1 MMMKNRTKE
10 ALLDRMVEMN
20 AENNL
25 NKENKAL
32 AVTLF
37 KNAQKIGNKI
47 YLEIPVNMMKVD
59 TEMYQRPIMKHARAI
74 ARNWDENKCDA
85 IKVNYRN
92 DGYFYVIDG
101 QHRREACIMRGIDT
115 LICVVYVGLTVKE
128 EAEIFVDG
136 NTNSSKPNPHDTFKA
151 NICRGEETDTIIK
164 DVCDKHNV
172 KVEKKMNKN
181 HLQSVTVARDIVR
194 QYGRECLEWVF
205 EVIEKS
211 DWNIYYQ
218 AYSYQ
223 FMNAFKVL
231 YNQNKNNLKELENNL
246 VDFLK
251 HNNPED
257 VSATAIISYRDMS
270 RNERLVK
277 LFTDMCKEN
286 GKVVKPVFGMAKAQ

>member
-1 MMMKNRTKE
+1 
-10 ALLDRMVEMN
+10 
-20 AENNL
+20 
-25 NKENKAL
+25 
-32 AVTLF
+32 
-37 KNAQKIGNKI
+37 
-47 YLEIPVNMMKVD
+47 
-59 TEMYQRPIMKHARAI
+59 
-74 ARNWDENKCDA
+74 
-85 IKVNYRN
+85 
-92 DGYFYVIDG
+92 
-101 QHRREACIMRGIDT
+101 
-115 LICVVYVGLTVKE
+115 
-128 EAEIFVDG
+128 
-136 NTNSSKPNPHDTFKA
+136 
-151 NICRGEETDTIIK
+151 
-164 DVCDKHNV
+164 
-172 KVEKKMNKN
+172 MNKN

-194 QYGRECLEWVF
+194 QCGRECLEWMF

-257 VSATAIISYRDMS
+257 VSATAIISYRDMG

-286 GKVVKPVFGMAKAQ
+286 GKIVKPVFGMAKAQ

>member
-1 MMMKNRTKE
+1 MMKNRTKE
-10 ALLDRMVEMN
+10 ALLDKMIEMN
-20 AENNL
+20 AENNM
-25 NKENKAL
+25 NKDGKTM

-59 TEMYQRPIMKHARAI
+59 TQMYQRPIMKHARAI

-101 QHRREACIMRGIDT
+101 QHRREACLMRGIDT
-115 LICVVYVGLTVKE
+115 LICVVYVGLTIKE
-128 EAEIFVDG
+128 EADIFVDG
-136 NTNSSKPNPHDTFKA
+136 NTNSSKPNPYDTFKA
-151 NICRGEETDTIIK
+151 NICRGEATDVIISN
-164 DVCDKHNV
+164 VCKKYDV
-172 KVEKKMNKN
+172 KVQKKKMKQ

-194 QYGRECLEWVF
+194 QAGQECLEWMF
-205 EVIEKS
+205 EVIEKGG
-211 DWNIYYQ
+211 WNIYHQ

-231 YNQNKNNLKELENNL
+231 YMQNKNNMNEMENNL
-246 VDFLK
+246 VDFLRN
-251 HNNPED
+251 NNPED
-257 VSATAIISYRDMS
+257 VFATAIISYRDMG
-270 RNERLVK
+270 RNERILK
-277 LFTDMCKEN
+277 LFVDMCKGN